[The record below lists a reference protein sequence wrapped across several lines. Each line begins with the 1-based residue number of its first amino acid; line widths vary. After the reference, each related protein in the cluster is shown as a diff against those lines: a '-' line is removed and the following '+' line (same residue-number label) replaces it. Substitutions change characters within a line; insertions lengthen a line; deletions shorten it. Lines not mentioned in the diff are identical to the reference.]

1 MFLSPDEMDSSPEMD
16 DVNMEK
22 ATAMLRYSRLR
33 KITKLLR
40 LLEICI
46 ALVLLS
52 WSSTRL
58 KVAVE
63 IWGFYL
69 QQLCEQVVKPRFVFV
84 IANAIVIVLFVNFG
98 QVSGKYPE
106 GDNVEAYLKE
116 DIVKNSKDLQKI
128 ISTGDQ
134 PVTEDIAHK
143 EKHIVCSED
152 EVPLTDQNSSSEVTH
167 QAEKTKKCY
176 RRTQSENLE
185 RQKPRPQ
192 LRRSATEKCR
202 KVESTSG
209 ETRRRSYPLDDL
221 NNEEFRCT
229 IEAFIERQQKFLR
242 EEWISIVRQ
251 KNN

>member
-1 MFLSPDEMDSSPEMD
+1 MFLSPQEMDSSPEMA

-22 ATAMLRYSRLR
+22 ARAMLRYSRLR

-58 KVAVE
+58 KVAVKVWE
-63 IWGFYL
+63 FYL
-69 QQLCEQVVKPRFVFV
+69 RQLCEQLVKPGFVFL

-106 GDNVEAYLKE
+106 GDKVETYLNE
-116 DIVKNSKDLQKI
+116 DIVKNSEDLQKI
-128 ISTGDQ
+128 ISAGDQ
-134 PVTEDIAHK
+134 LVTEGIAYK
-143 EKHIVCSED
+143 EKHIVCSEN
-152 EVPLTDQNSSSEVTH
+152 EVPLTDQNSSSEVIDR
-167 QAEKTKKCY
+167 AEKTKKCY

-202 KVESTSG
+202 KVESTSV